1 MLSLLLLL
9 ACQRDTGRVNS
20 ADYDAFWLWAGVTPQ
35 PVLDDAK
42 TIYILQGEVRQSG
55 RARIVGLRAATPKI
69 RHATLWIVYRV
80 ETIKWGDDIVGQM
93 TRDLERWRMNGNTVA
108 GIQIDFDSATQE
120 LPLYTAFLKQLRS
133 KLPPDCGLSI
143 TGLLDWSR
151 GSKGD
156 SDGLNPLA
164 GVVDEL
170 VLQTY
175 QGRHTILRYE
185 AYMDGLKRLKLPFKI
200 GLVQG
205 GAWNAPRSLTTNPNF
220 RGYVV
225 FLLNPDT

>member
-1 MLSLLLLL
+1 MLL
-9 ACQRDTGRVNS
+9 AGCQRDTGRVDA

-35 PVLDDAK
+35 PVLDHAR
-42 TIYILQGEVRQSG
+42 TIYILEGEVRQSG
-55 RARIVGLRAATPKI
+55 RARIVGLRAATPKT

-108 GIQIDFDSATQE
+108 GIQIDFDAATQG
-120 LPLYTAFLKQLRS
+120 LPQYAAFLKQLRAQ
-133 KLPPDCGLSI
+133 LPTDCRLGI
-143 TGLLDWSR
+143 TGLLDWS
-151 GSKGD
+151 SKGD
-156 SDGLNPLA
+156 SDGLNRLA
-164 GVVDEL
+164 GVVDEV

-175 QGRHTILRYE
+175 QGRHTIPGYE

-205 GAWNAPRSLTTNPNF
+205 GAWNAPRSLAANPNF
-220 RGYVV
+220 KGYVV
-225 FLLNPDT
+225 FLLNPDTRRRT